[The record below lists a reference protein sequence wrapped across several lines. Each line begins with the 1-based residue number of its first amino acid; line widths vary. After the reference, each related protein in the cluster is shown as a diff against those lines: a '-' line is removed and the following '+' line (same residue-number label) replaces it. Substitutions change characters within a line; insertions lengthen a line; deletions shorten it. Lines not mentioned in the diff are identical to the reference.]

1 MGVSRPAPPPGVNLT
16 LRWSFDN
23 GTTWWGRGL
32 RVWAGPSGYSAL
44 AAPPPEE
51 QGHAPLVYLIYEKG
65 RSFSTESVSLATI
78 SLAGDP

>member
-1 MGVSRPAPPPGVNLT
+1 MNLT

-44 AAPPPEE
+44 AATPPDEL
-51 QGHAPLVYLIYEKG
+51 GHAPLLYLIYEKG
-65 RSFSTESVSLATI
+65 RSLSTESVSLATI
-78 SLAGDP
+78 SLAGEP